1 MCDTGYKF
9 ADCSKKVEIMDD
21 NLVKDWDLSIEGP
34 GWFTMQ
40 YSGNKTTSL
49 SISPNVTSEIYI
61 SKGADSDP
69 NNFVYDMKISNV
81 TSNITITADK
91 LGLTDDHTYSVAVY
105 ANAIDEAE
113 NKVIKGSVG
122 VYVKEEKDN
131 AAQALSLVASFM
143 AVCLS
148 FLA

>member
-105 ANAIDEAE
+105 ANAYDEA
-113 NKVIKGSVG
+113 
-122 VYVKEEKDN
+122 
-131 AAQALSLVASFM
+131 
-143 AVCLS
+143 
-148 FLA
+148 